1 MVSKTSMDT
10 QALTIDMAGAEY
22 GIVTDSI
29 KEIARIVETTP
40 VPEAPSFVVGAIDYR
55 GDLVVVVDLAARL
68 ALGKAK
74 ADLSSYIVI
83 VERDGRRVG
92 LLVDTVR
99 DVVILDADAIMAA
112 PANLPLPEELLAGAY
127 EADDR
132 LLLLLDIAPVMDFS
146 DADLLKKLKKQKKQK
161 KVKP

>member
-99 DVVILDADAIMAA
+99 DVVTLDADAIMAA